1 MRLELLKN
9 IIFTIFLGFFT
20 FCVQAEEKSTPSS
33 ASENIELYFFWSH
46 QCPRCVLAKHFV
58 EDLAHRYSWLKLHS
72 YDLIDKQG
80 RVWHYNQENLTRY
93 LEMSAQLNTLP
104 NTVPAFIFCQQ
115 IKLGFYSSEST
126 GKELERRLLACYQQ
140 VQEETPEAFEFPLL
154 GKIDYDDFS
163 LPVFTLIIAALDAF
177 NPCAFFVLFFLLSVI
192 VHTRERIRIAI
203 VGGTFVFF
211 SGLMYFIF
219 MAAWLNLFLLTEELT
234 IITAIAG
241 LIALLVGA
249 INLKDYFFFK
259 QGVSLSIPDA
269 ARPKL
274 FQKIRLITQSAKW
287 PAMLVATVVLA
298 IVANSYELLCT
309 AGLPMVYT
317 RVLTLNDLS
326 AMQYYLYLGFYNLI
340 YILPLLIV
348 VGIFT
353 VTLGSK
359 KLSEKEGRI
368 LKLLSGSM
376 MMGLGGLLFFAP
388 ELLNN
393 VFASLAVIGVAIV
406 ITGLFALIEWKI
418 HE

>member
-1 MRLELLKN
+1 MLKN
-9 IIFTIFLGFFT
+9 LVFTIFLGLFA
-20 FCVQAEEKSTPSS
+20 FCVQAEEQNIPS
-33 ASENIELYFFWSH
+33 ATKENVELYFFWSH
-46 QCPRCVLAKHFV
+46 HCPRCVVAKQFV
-58 EDLAHRYSWLKLHS
+58 EDLAHRYSWLTLHS
-72 YDLIDKQG
+72 YDLLEDKG
-80 RVWHYNQENLTRY
+80 SVTRYNQENLKRY
-93 LEMSAQLNTLP
+93 LEMSAQLDTLP
-104 NTVPAFIFCQQ
+104 NAVPAFIFCQQ
-115 IKLGFYSSEST
+115 IQLGFYSPEST
-126 GKELERRLLACYQQ
+126 GKKLEQRLLACYQQ
-140 VQEETPEAFEFPLL
+140 VQDESPAAFELPLL
-154 GKIDYDDFS
+154 GKINYRDFS

-241 LIALLVGA
+241 LVALLVGA

-259 QGVSLSIPDA
+259 QGVSLSIPDGA
-269 ARPKL
+269 KPKL

-287 PAMLVATVVLA
+287 PAMLVATMILA

-317 RVLTLNDLS
+317 RVLTLYDLS
-326 AMQYYLYLGFYNLI
+326 TMQYYLYLGFYNLI
-340 YILPLLIV
+340 YIMPLLIV

-368 LKLLSGSM
+368 LKLLSGTM
-376 MMGLGGLLFFAP
+376 MLGLGGLLVFAP
-388 ELLNN
+388 NLLNN
-393 VFASLAVIGVAIV
+393 VFASIAVIGIAIV
-406 ITGLFALIEWKI
+406 ITVLFALIERKV